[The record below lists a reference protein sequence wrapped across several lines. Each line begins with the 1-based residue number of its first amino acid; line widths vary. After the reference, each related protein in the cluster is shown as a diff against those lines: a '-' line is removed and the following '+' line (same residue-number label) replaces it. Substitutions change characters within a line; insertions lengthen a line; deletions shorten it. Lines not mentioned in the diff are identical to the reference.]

1 MAKTKTARLSLT
13 LPNSVQVPGDAALSP
28 TKGGLDSPRAPD
40 TPRRTQYAIA
50 PGTDYHGDSAPSN
63 PSQKSPFSP
72 SQASASYP
80 VSTNSS
86 ATPISSTLP
95 TSPTSPTFTSLPPYP
110 TSPQHT
116 PKHARDPS
124 RSFFANLKAS
134 KSSIKIQSPESTIRK
149 VSQEPNDDMLPFRR
163 KKSSPNL
170 GSTTLIS
177 APDMP
182 LLGAN
187 GQTGYSSTPKSQSSR
202 SLTTEHGT
210 TIDSEPSS
218 TRRPVAGSTSSGK
231 SSLSATS
238 EIPDLK
244 KKDSS
249 MLSNLMK
256 KNHSGRTEDTVNNS
270 KPSTPT
276 QPYPPDLGE
285 RAPAPRNRSAT
296 RNPSP
301 HSDSG
306 VSDPYGSNSSRIIGP
321 QLVNQR
327 SQVFRE
333 GGSHLF
339 NDFKK
344 RTVKAAGGIGK
355 AGNRLFRNKAPDKP
369 AEPPANYHCTVLNQS
384 LVNQTR
390 ITRIARRLED
400 SKDKTEFWMPALPWR
415 CIDYLNFKGCE
426 IEGLYRIPGSE
437 VQIRSW
443 KWRFDTEH
451 DIDLF
456 EVEDLYDVNI
466 IGSLFK
472 SWLRGLPDEILPKST
487 QDKLSAEVGSSES
500 APQMLK
506 DELSRLPPWNYY
518 LLFAITCHLSL
529 LHAYVD
535 KNKMTYPNLVIC
547 FAPALQMNGDCFRWL
562 VTDWRNCWQGC
573 WTEKEY
579 LEEEYRILDHME
591 PVADRGFLE
600 PQPQIAE
607 DRSLSSS
614 GSGTTNTASSRPPGL
629 DLTQVNDENRLNA
642 NGSSH
647 HSRNPSQLPELTLP
661 QPISPFFNSEHTQ

>member
-13 LPNSVQVPGDAALSP
+13 LPNSIQVPGDAALSP
-28 TKGGLDSPRAPD
+28 TNGGLGSPRAPD

-50 PGTDYHGDSAPSN
+50 SGNEHHGDSAPSN
-63 PSQKSPFSP
+63 SSLKSPFSA

-86 ATPISSTLP
+86 ATPISPTLP
-95 TSPTSPTFTSLPPYP
+95 ASPTSPTFTSLPPYP
-110 TSPQHT
+110 ASPQHT

-134 KSSIKIQSPESTIRK
+134 KSSTKIQSPESTIRTIP
-149 VSQEPNDDMLPFRR
+149 QEPDDDMLPFRR

-170 GSTTLIS
+170 GSTPSVS

-182 LLGAN
+182 LMSGNA
-187 GQTGYSSTPKSQSSR
+187 QISYSVPSKSQSSR
-202 SLTTEHGT
+202 SVTTEYGS
-210 TIDSEPSS
+210 TIDSDLSS
-218 TRRPVAGSTSSGK
+218 TRRPIAGSTSSGK
-231 SSLSATS
+231 SSPSTTS
-238 EIPDLK
+238 DIPDLK

-256 KNHSGRTEDTVNNS
+256 RNHSGRPEDTINNS

-276 QPYPPDLGE
+276 QPYPPDLSE

-306 VSDPYGSNSSRIIGP
+306 ISDAYGSSNVRTIGP

-333 GGSHLF
+333 GGTHLF

-344 RTVKAAGGIGK
+344 RTAKAAGGIGK

-369 AEPPANYHCTVLNQS
+369 AEPPVNYHCTVLNQS

-472 SWLRGLPDEILPKST
+472 SWLRGLPDEILPKAT
-487 QDKLSAEVGSSES
+487 QDKLSAEVGHNDS

-506 DELSRLPPWNYY
+506 DELSMLPPWNYY

-573 WTEKEY
+573 WTEKDF

-591 PVADRGFLE
+591 PVGDRGFLE
-600 PQPQIAE
+600 PQHQVAE

-614 GSGTTNTASSRPPGL
+614 GSGTTNTASKKPSGL
-629 DLTQVNDENRLNA
+629 DLTQAVDDSLLNTNR
-642 NGSSH
+642 GFH
-647 HSRNPSQLPELTLP
+647 HTRNPSQLPELSLP

>member
-1 MAKTKTARLSLT
+1 MDIAGPAFIPPPLQPGVDVISSRLLVLSFYPVSLQLKKEGLYAWQLIPLSEAITTGSFPVLVGSRENTTIRGGFDGGTLRSRQLLMTMAKTKTARLSLT
-13 LPNSVQVPGDAALSP
+13 LPNSVQGPGDAALSP
-28 TKGGLDSPRAPD
+28 TNGAVDSPGAPG
-40 TPRRTQYAIA
+40 TPRRTQYATGPA
-50 PGTDYHGDSAPSN
+50 NEYPNDSAPSN

-72 SQASASYP
+72 SQGSASYP

-86 ATPISSTLP
+86 ATPISPTLP
-95 TSPTSPTFTSLPPYP
+95 ISPTSPTFTSLPPYP

-134 KSSIKIQSPESTIRK
+134 KSSVKIQSPESTIRK
-149 VSQEPNDDMLPFRR
+149 VPQEPNDDMLPFRR

-170 GSTTLIS
+170 GSTPLVST
-177 APDMP
+177 PEMP
-182 LLGAN
+182 LMGAN
-187 GQTGYSSTPKSQSSR
+187 EQSSYSATLKSQSSR
-202 SLTTEHGT
+202 SLTAEHAN
-210 TIDSEPSS
+210 TIDSELSS
-218 TRRPVAGSTSSGK
+218 TRRPVAGSASSGK
-231 SSLSATS
+231 SSLSTTS

-256 KNHSGRTEDTVNNS
+256 RNHSGRTEDNGNNS

-276 QPYPPDLGE
+276 QPYPPDLGD
-285 RAPAPRNRSAT
+285 RVPLPRNRSAT

-306 VSDPYGSNSSRIIGP
+306 ISDAYGSSNSKVLGP

-369 AEPPANYHCTVLNQS
+369 VEPPINYHCTVLNQS

-415 CIDYLNFKGCE
+415 CIE
-426 IEGLYRIPGSE
+426 
-437 VQIRSW
+437 
-443 KWRFDTEH
+443 
-451 DIDLF
+451 
-456 EVEDLYDVNI
+456 
-466 IGSLFK
+466 
-472 SWLRGLPDEILPKST
+472 
-487 QDKLSAEVGSSES
+487 
-500 APQMLK
+500 
-506 DELSRLPPWNYY
+506 
-518 LLFAITCHLSL
+518 
-529 LHAYVD
+529 
-535 KNKMTYPNLVIC
+535 
-547 FAPALQMNGDCFRWL
+547 
-562 VTDWRNCWQGC
+562 
-573 WTEKEY
+573 
-579 LEEEYRILDHME
+579 
-591 PVADRGFLE
+591 
-600 PQPQIAE
+600 
-607 DRSLSSS
+607 
-614 GSGTTNTASSRPPGL
+614 
-629 DLTQVNDENRLNA
+629 
-642 NGSSH
+642 
-647 HSRNPSQLPELTLP
+647 
-661 QPISPFFNSEHTQ
+661 

>member
-13 LPNSVQVPGDAALSP
+13 LPNSIQVPGDAALSP
-28 TKGGLDSPRAPD
+28 TKSGFDSPRASD

-50 PGTDYHGDSAPSN
+50 PNNEYRGDSAPSN

-86 ATPISSTLP
+86 ATPISPTLP

-110 TSPQHT
+110 HSPQHT

-149 VSQEPNDDMLPFRR
+149 VPQEPNDDMLPFRR

-170 GSTTLIS
+170 STTPSES

-182 LLGAN
+182 PLGAN
-187 GQTGYSSTPKSQSSR
+187 GQASYYTTLNSQSSR
-202 SLTTEHGT
+202 SLTTEHGNT
-210 TIDSEPSS
+210 TDSELSS
-218 TRRPVAGSTSSGK
+218 THRPVAGSTSTRK
-231 SSLSATS
+231 SSFSATS
-238 EIPDLK
+238 EVPELK

-249 MLSNLMK
+249 MLSSLMK
-256 KNHSGRTEDTVNNS
+256 RNHSGRTEDTVNNS

-306 VSDPYGSNSSRIIGP
+306 VPDAYGTSNPRLVGP

-369 AEPPANYHCTVLNQS
+369 VEPPVNYICTVLNQS

-579 LEEEYRILDHME
+579 LEEEYRVLDHME
-591 PVADRGFLE
+591 PVIDRGLLE
-600 PQPQIAE
+600 PQPQISE

-614 GSGTTNTASSRPPGL
+614 GSGTTNNTTGRPPVL
-629 DLTQVNDENRLNA
+629 DLTQGNDESRLNA

-661 QPISPFFNSEHTQ
+661 QPISPFFNSEHTH